1 MNTGDDSNSVTK
13 TLLIENKNTK
23 KINKFSIKYILNSM
37 KKIFMIKPK
46 NTEEILNML
55 KEANQNSILSID
67 ALNMIDGVL
76 QVSDMQVR
84 DIMIP
89 RSQMI
94 CIEKDS
100 NLEEILPKMIESG
113 HSRFPVIGNNRDEVL
128 GSLLAKDLLPYIIK
142 KDQKINLK
150 ELLRPTMIIPES
162 KRLNILLKEFRATK
176 QHIAIIADEYGG
188 ISGLVTIEDVLEQI
202 VGDIEDEF
210 DTTKDGYIIKQ
221 KDNIYHV
228 QALTPIELFNEY
240 FKTDFSDEE
249 FDTIGGLVL
258 NAIGHLPKK
267 NESTTINGFHIK
279 VLNADRRRVRLL
291 QISQDHLTT
300 TSNTN
305 NEEKQYN

>member
-1 MNTGDDSNSVTK
+1 MNASDGSSSLTK
-13 TLLIENKNTK
+13 IKSNKNNSDSSTYQS
-23 KINKFSIKYILNSM
+23 KIKNLLNNLKQLFIK
-37 KKIFMIKPK
+37 KPK
-46 NTEEILNML
+46 NTTEILALL
-55 KEANQNSILSID
+55 KEANENTILSID
-67 ALNMIDGVL
+67 ALNMIEGVL
-76 QVSDMQVR
+76 NVSDMQVR
-84 DIMIP
+84 DIMVP

-94 CIEKDS
+94 VIEKDS
-100 NLEEILPKMIESG
+100 NMEEILPKMIESG

-128 GSLLAKDLLPYIIK
+128 GSLLAKDLLPYILK
-142 KDQKINLK
+142 KDEKINLK

-162 KRLNILLKEFRATK
+162 KRLNILLKEFRAAK
-176 QHIAIIADEYGG
+176 QHMAIIADEYGG

-210 DTTKDGYIIKQ
+210 DTAKDSYIVKQ
-221 KDNIYHV
+221 KDNVYHV

-267 NESTTINGFHIK
+267 NESTIIGGFHMK

-291 QISQDHLTT
+291 QISPDNSTAA
-300 TSNTN
+300 SNTSSIN
-305 NEEKQYN
+305 